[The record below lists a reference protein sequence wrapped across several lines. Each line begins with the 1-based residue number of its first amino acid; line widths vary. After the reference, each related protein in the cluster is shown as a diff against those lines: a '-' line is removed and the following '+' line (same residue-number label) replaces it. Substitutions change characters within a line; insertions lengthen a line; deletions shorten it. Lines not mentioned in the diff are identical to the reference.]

1 MKTGITIALIILGLI
16 IVSAIKSEH
25 ERRNLIEEKGLV
37 NKDKSALPI
46 LYFLGLVVVYVIYMI
61 TFN

>member
-1 MKTGITIALIILGLI
+1 MKTGITIAFIILGLFV
-16 IVSAIKSEH
+16 VSAIKAEH
-25 ERRNLIEEKGLV
+25 ERRKLIEEKGLI

-46 LYFLGLVVVYVIYMI
+46 LYFLGLVVVYIIYMI